1 LRSRL
6 ILRLSLDFQSR
17 LSDFLDTFCM
27 PFLYFHG
34 HRRFCRVSR
43 EVYSFFLPQEPYLK
57 VSLHTARVF
66 SNPFCIRHQFFCITG
81 FMILGNS
88 PLTLLSI
95 ISFLTVL
102 KNQKSDNLT
111 AQDKDGSN
119 VQKRSGL

>member
-1 LRSRL
+1 
-6 ILRLSLDFQSR
+6 
-17 LSDFLDTFCM
+17 
-27 PFLYFHG
+27 
-34 HRRFCRVSR
+34 
-43 EVYSFFLPQEPYLK
+43 
-57 VSLHTARVF
+57 
-66 SNPFCIRHQFFCITG
+66 
-81 FMILGNS
+81 MILGNS